1 MTGNPAVPPQHRRI
15 IEKQP
20 SSRRVASDRYQHDV
34 GQIITRSGSSRN
46 PSTSFTRDHHIT
58 RNEYQLNKNFRE
70 TACDDELAQLFGVAT
85 GEPVLERRF
94 VFYAQGVPQQLST
107 SYLLL
112 ALVCCTPVADPANE
126 PWPGGT
132 IAQLGT
138 LKVFVSRVEESVAAR
153 MPLPEEGA
161 TLCIPVDVPVL
172 TITRRMLAGPD
183 RNHVVEVANI
193 VIPANRTVLEY
204 SIDLQVWPEPVRTFY
219 QSHGDD
225 R

>member
-15 IEKQP
+15 IRTQP
-20 SSRRVASDRYQHDV
+20 SSHRVASDRYQHDV
-34 GQIITRSGSSRN
+34 GQIITRSGSPCD
-46 PSTSFTRDHHIT
+46 PSTSFTRDHRLT
-58 RNEYQLNKNFRE
+58 REEYQLDKSFRE
-70 TACDDELAQLFGVAT
+70 LACADELAQLFGVAT

-107 SYLLL
+107 SYLLV
-112 ALVCCTPVADPANE
+112 ALVGGTPVADPANE

-153 MPLPEEGA
+153 MALPEEET
-161 TLCIPVDVPVL
+161 TLRIPVGVPVL

-193 VIPANRTVLEY
+193 VIPADRTVLDY

-219 QSHGDD
+219 QSHGDK